1 MRCQFCGSPAG
12 FPIGATG
19 YGICPRCMQA
29 IYEPLT
35 DLYQVMRTH
44 GLLRTEQQEQAR
56 RRGRRPAE
64 ERVEERAAEA
74 PAEEQ
79 AVTEAEA

>member
-19 YGICPRCMQA
+19 YGICARCMQA
-29 IYEPLT
+29 IYEPLQ
-35 DLYQVMRTH
+35 DLYQAMRAH
-44 GLLRTEQQEQAR
+44 GLLREQETREPR

-64 ERVEERAAEA
+64 EREAVAAEEA
-74 PAEEQ
+74 AEEQ
-79 AVTEAEA
+79 AVPETGA